1 MIAITFILATTT
13 LLILSK
19 RLIENFEINDQ
30 IESLKGNHFNIT
42 RHKSL
47 NYYSN
52 GHLINGSLIQY
63 YSKTLKLHS
72 ELVINS
78 NIIYRNYYDLL
89 DEIDL
94 SGNLQLT
101 KNAKC

>member
-1 MIAITFILATTT
+1 MIMIAITFILATIT

-42 RHKSL
+42 RHTSL

-52 GHLINGSLIQY
+52 GLLINESLIQY
-63 YSKTLKLHS
+63 Y
-72 ELVINS
+72 
-78 NIIYRNYYDLL
+78 
-89 DEIDL
+89 
-94 SGNLQLT
+94 T
-101 KNAKC
+101 KP